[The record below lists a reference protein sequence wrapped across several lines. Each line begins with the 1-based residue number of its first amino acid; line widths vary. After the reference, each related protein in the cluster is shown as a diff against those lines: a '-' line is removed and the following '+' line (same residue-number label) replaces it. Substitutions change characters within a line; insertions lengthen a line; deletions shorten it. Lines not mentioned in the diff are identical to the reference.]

1 MSIEQKPGKKI
12 ERAVWRG
19 TGAVLALEAVRLLAT
34 LPQPK
39 TELDLS
45 DALEFLGVGLLIPT
59 WAIWG
64 EVRGGWGSG
73 WLKEDFDRLVN
84 IITRKDK

>member
-19 TGAVLALEAVRLLAT
+19 TGVVIALEAVRLLAT

-39 TELDLS
+39 TES
-45 DALEFLGVGLLIPT
+45 DALEMMGVGLLIPA
-59 WAIWG
+59 WALWG
-64 EVRGGWGSG
+64 EARGG

-84 IITRKDK
+84 IVTRKDK

>member
-1 MSIEQKPGKKI
+1 VSIEQKPGKKI

-19 TGAVLALEAVRLLAT
+19 TGVVIALEAVRLLAT

-39 TELDLS
+39 TES
-45 DALEFLGVGLLIPT
+45 DALEMIGVGLLIPT

-73 WLKEDFDRLVN
+73 WAKEDLSRLAN
-84 IITRKDK
+84 FITRKDE